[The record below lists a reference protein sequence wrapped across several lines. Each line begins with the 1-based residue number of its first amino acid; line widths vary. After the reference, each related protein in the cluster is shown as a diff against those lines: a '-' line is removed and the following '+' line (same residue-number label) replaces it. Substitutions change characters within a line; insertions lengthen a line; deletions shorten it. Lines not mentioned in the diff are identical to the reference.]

1 MKVGRTNQNEP
12 GEEKMTIKGAMIA
25 TAGAGMFVSGAV
37 GMSTAKAGDDVVCD
51 GINSC
56 KGTGSCH
63 GSGHACAG
71 KNGCKGQGHTKTSK
85 DNCLAKGG
93 KIVPPAK

>member
-1 MKVGRTNQNEP
+1 
-12 GEEKMTIKGAMIA
+12 MTIKGAMIA
-25 TAGAGMFVSGAV
+25 TAVAGMFVSGAV

-56 KGTGSCH
+56 KGTGLCH
-63 GSGHACAG
+63 GNGHACAG

-85 DNCLAKGG
+85 ENCLAKGG
-93 KIVPPAK
+93 KIAPPAK